1 MYAVVDIKG
10 FQYKLEKGE
19 RLKVPKCDLE
29 VGKKITFPEV
39 LLVSDDKG
47 VNVGAPFVEG
57 ASVEAT
63 VVGQGR
69 YDKIVVFKK
78 KRRKDYSVKRGHRQ
92 DYTEIEV
99 KTIKI
104 AKKSAGADKKKADK
118 VPEVKDAPAKNAQS
132 GAEKTDE

>member
-19 RLKVPKCDLE
+19 RLKVPKYDLE

-47 VNVGAPFVEG
+47 VSVGVPFVEG
-57 ASVEAT
+57 AVVEAT
-63 VVGQGR
+63 VVDHGK

-99 KTIKI
+99 KAIKI
-104 AKKSAGADKKKADK
+104 GKKAAGTGKAKAAD
-118 VPEVKDAPAKNAQS
+118 VPEATEPAVKKTATEAD
-132 GAEKTDE
+132 KTDE

>member
-19 RLKVPKCDLE
+19 RLKVPKYDLE

-57 ASVEAT
+57 AVVEAT
-63 VVGQGR
+63 VVDHGK

-92 DYTEIEV
+92 NYTEIEI

-104 AKKSAGADKKKADK
+104 AKKAAGAAKKKAAD
-118 VPEVKDAPAKNAQS
+118 VPEAKVAPAKKASS
-132 GAEKTDE
+132 GTKKTDE